1 MAVLKKIREFGKR
14 MMKAKELCPICGGEL
29 EETEVKEDIW
39 IGEELLVTENIHAK
53 VCEKCGEK
61 IVSYDEMQ
69 RIDRV
74 ISEFN
79 RGKMELKQITA
90 YVASI

>member
-1 MAVLKKIREFGKR
+1 
-14 MMKAKELCPICGGEL
+14 MKSKELCPICGGKL

-39 IGEELLVTENIHAK
+39 MGEELLVIENVHAK

-79 RGKMELKQITA
+79 HRKMELKRITA
-90 YVASI
+90 YVTSI